1 MTMLAS
7 LLLGLTLVVTPAIAQ
22 QEEDNGLRSL
32 LLAHDCAPAERII
45 NLLREDWGE
54 LPFALG
60 TAIVTLE
67 NGQQAQGVLMMNVNP
82 STLSY
87 TINILFLDDGMMC
100 MLVNGEDFQ
109 PAQNKPGLKL

>member
-1 MTMLAS
+1 MTKLAS

-22 QEEDNGLRSL
+22 QEEYEITTL

-45 NLLREDWGE
+45 PLLREEWGE

-60 TAIVTLE
+60 TAVVTLKD
-67 NGQQAQGVLMMNVNP
+67 GQQAIGVLMMNVNP

-87 TINILFLDDGMMC
+87 TINILFPDDDMMC

-109 PAQNKPGLKL
+109 PAQSRSGTRL